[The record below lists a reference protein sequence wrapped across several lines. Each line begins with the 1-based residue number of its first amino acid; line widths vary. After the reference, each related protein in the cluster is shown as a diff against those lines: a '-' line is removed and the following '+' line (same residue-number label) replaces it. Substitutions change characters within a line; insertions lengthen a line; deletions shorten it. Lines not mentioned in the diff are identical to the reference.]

1 MNNNPLISV
10 IVPTY
15 NRENRVINT
24 IESIVNQT
32 YKNLEIIVVDDGSK
46 DNTQQV
52 VENYLKK
59 TGVTNLR
66 FIRQANAGAPAA
78 RNHGFSLSNGT
89 YIVFFDSDD
98 LMLEERIEKQI
109 TAILKE
115 GTQCSGCGFY
125 YNRVTGD
132 KYLPPVVNNNLLE
145 LFVKRELR
153 GSTQSWMYHRE
164 LISKVNGFDEKL
176 KCFQDAD
183 LFSRVVMLNPKVS
196 IVQEPLSIFIT
207 HEGEERIMH
216 VWKNIEGL
224 ESIDRYYWK
233 IINFLIETDR
243 TSFLKSVT
251 SRFASSITGGYL
263 KLGKYQ
269 ELMDI
274 LRFFFRT
281 TKPLSFTKRL
291 YHTSSFVLYTGM
303 YTMKYIVKGS

>member
-52 VENYLKK
+52 VENYLEK

-66 FIRQANAGAPAA
+66 YIRQANAGAPAA
-78 RNHGFSLSNGT
+78 RNHGFSLSSGT

-125 YNRVTGD
+125 YNSTSG
-132 KYLPPVVNNNLLE
+132 KQYIPPPIDNNLLE
-145 LFVKRELR
+145 LFVKRKLI
-153 GSTQSWMYHRE
+153 GSTQSWIYHRN
-164 LISKVNGFDEKL
+164 LVSRIDGFDVKL
-176 KCFQDAD
+176 KCYQDSD
-183 LFSRVVMLNPKVS
+183 LFSRIAMLNPS
-196 IVQEPLSIFIT
+196 ISIIQEPLSIFIA

-216 VWKNIEGL
+216 TWRNYEGL
-224 ESIDRYYWK
+224 ASICSYYWK
-233 IINFLIETDR
+233 IINFLIAINRVDL
-243 TSFLKSVT
+243 LKHVTYQFARSVT
-251 SRFASSITGGYL
+251 SGYL
-263 KLGKYQ
+263 NLRKYK
-269 ELMDI
+269 ELTNI
-274 LRFFFRT
+274 PGVFFQT
-281 TKPLSFTKRL
+281 TKPLPFAKRL
-291 YHTSSFVLYTGM
+291 YQTSAITSFVALFCI
-303 YTMKYIVKGS
+303 KYIFKGK